1 METKN
6 IPIGKLELN
15 SGQIEG
21 LPKNPRFIRDERF
34 KALKKSI
41 QDFPEMMEYREL
53 IVYPVGGKYVVIGG
67 NMRLRACKELGYK
80 DVPAKILPE
89 DTPVEKLREFAIK
102 DNIAFGQLSWDDLA
116 NEWEQTELEEWGIE
130 LQFLSEDVDIDRFF
144 KDDENDRTVKKGKII
159 LEYTEDECGRVM
171 DELAKIAK
179 TPEQAVWKLLKFE

>member
-89 DTPVEKLREFAIK
+89 NTPVEKLREFAIK

>member
-67 NMRLRACKELGYK
+67 NMRLRACKELGYN
-80 DVPAKILPE
+80 DIPAKILPE

>member
-15 SGQIEG
+15 SGQIKG

-67 NMRLRACKELGYK
+67 NMRLRACKELGFK

-89 DTPVEKLREFAIK
+89 NTPVEKLREFAIK

-130 LQFLSEDVDIDRFF
+130 LQEVFNGNIDDFF
-144 KDDENDRTVKKGKII
+144 EESNDKPKQEKEV
-159 LEYTEDECGRVM
+159 LCPHCGRNIYEPT
-171 DELAKIAK
+171 DDGE
-179 TPEQAVWKLLKFE
+179 